1 MVLYIIG
8 FKVGALMK
16 ITSIEKRKKT
26 KDKIAVFI
34 DNNYSFTVCEEDYIS
49 LHLYE
54 EKDLN
59 DEEINNI
66 KSNVNY
72 RSAKSE
78 AVKYVSYKFRSK
90 KEVFD
95 KLFKEGYE
103 EVVVEK
109 VLEELA
115 GMGYINDKIYAQKYI
130 FDRSK
135 LKPKSSKLLKLELGI
150 KGIKADIV
158 DEILM
163 DYEVDDNL
171 VAEGLARKKFGKY
184 DVTDE
189 KIIRKI
195 QSFLQHRGFDYE
207 IINKTLKELKH
218 NQDI

>member
-1 MVLYIIG
+1 
-8 FKVGALMK
+8 MK
-16 ITSIEKRKKT
+16 ITSIEKRNKN
-26 KDKIAVFI
+26 KDKIAVYI
-34 DNNYSFTVCEEDYIS
+34 DNSYSFTIAEEDYIS

-72 RSAKSE
+72 RAAKSE
-78 AVKYVSYKFRSK
+78 AVKYISYKFRSK
-90 KEVFD
+90 KEVSD
-95 KLFKEGYE
+95 KLLEEGYE
-103 EVVVEK
+103 ENVVEN

-150 KGIKADIV
+150 KGIKSEIV
-158 DEILM
+158 DEILL
-163 DYEVDDNL
+163 DYEIDDNL
-171 VAEGLARKKFGKY
+171 VAEGLARRKFGKY
-184 DVTDE
+184 DITDE
-189 KIIRKI
+189 KVVRKI

-207 IINKTLKELKH
+207 IINKTLKDLKH
-218 NQDI
+218 SQEI